1 MQGVS
6 CERAAGRYTQGE
18 SRAANKHAGIDFTA
32 VDETCKFLLGS
43 QNRGRPRH
51 GSPRSLHR
59 RFQDEQPEI
68 RHAQISACSSNGTIP
83 IGTTCTRRSFA
94 DAVFMDG
101 GTVYTPAALSR
112 GPRWPGY
119 DEMIGSNGPR
129 GPCCG
134 VWRNSLACL
143 WRFRA
148 LGAWARRAQP
158 ISSRTKRLRGT
169 IQRTLGR

>member
-6 CERAAGRYTQGE
+6 CERAAGRYTEGE
-18 SRAANKHAGIDFTA
+18 SGAANKHAGIDFTA

-43 QNRGRPRH
+43 QKTAGGRVTVPREAFTAVFRMSNRKHGTLKYRRAHRTRRSPLERPV
-51 GSPRSLHR
+51 
-59 RFQDEQPEI
+59 
-68 RHAQISACSSNGTIP
+68 
-83 IGTTCTRRSFA
+83 RRSFA

-112 GPRWPGY
+112 EPRWPGY

-129 GPCCG
+129 GQCCG

-158 ISSRTKRLRGT
+158 ISSRIKRLRGT